1 MFLGHSSELQPIM
14 NDREVKA
21 MGARSNTT
29 VAEEG
34 VNECSAQG
42 PHKIAEDL
50 LRGWGY
56 ITSTKAIKITPPP
69 MTYTMALLPDDAR
82 FCQQ

>member
-1 MFLGHSSELQPIM
+1 MFLGHSSKLQSIM
-14 NDREVKA
+14 NYREVRA

-34 VNECSAQG
+34 VNKCSAQG

-50 LRGWGY
+50 LPGWGY
-56 ITSTKAIKITPPP
+56 ITSIKAIEITSPS
-69 MTYTMALLPDDAR
+69 
-82 FCQQ
+82 

>member
-29 VAEEG
+29 VAEE
-34 VNECSAQG
+34 SAQG
-42 PHKIAEDL
+42 PHKTAEDL

-56 ITSTKAIKITPPP
+56 ITSTKAIEITLLI
-69 MTYTMALLPDDAR
+69 TYTMALLPDDPR